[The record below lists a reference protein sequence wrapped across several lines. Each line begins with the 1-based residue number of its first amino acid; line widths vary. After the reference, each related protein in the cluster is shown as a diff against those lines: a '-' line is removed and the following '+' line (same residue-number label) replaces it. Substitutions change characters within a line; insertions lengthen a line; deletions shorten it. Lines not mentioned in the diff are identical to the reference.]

1 MIITTL
7 ILVSVLTAVLVYAV
21 LKLQEKSDAQAMH
34 IATLLKNEQVLV
46 QNQETLQKDLTRL
59 FNEFKS
65 IQKEINRK

>member
-65 IQKEINRK
+65 IQKEIKRK